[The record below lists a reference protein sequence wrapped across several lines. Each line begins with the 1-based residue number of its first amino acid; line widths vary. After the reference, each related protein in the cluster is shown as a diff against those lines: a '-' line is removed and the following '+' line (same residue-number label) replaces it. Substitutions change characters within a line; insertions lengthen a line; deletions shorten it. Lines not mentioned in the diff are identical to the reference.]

1 MLSDQSI
8 DRRWLVR
15 TYDENKVLLISDL
28 HLGFDVEWY
37 GRGLWTKKPSWSLE
51 IIQNLR
57 NDVLKVK
64 PSHLI
69 ICGDLEHHF
78 RIRRKKEGE
87 SSHIIIPEEVKSSI
101 LRNFQTQIL
110 EIPDLDVILVQGEN
124 DASFYQQ
131 LEDKC
136 QIVSSEGISFFNNQ
150 LGIFH
155 GQLPPYKEI
164 VFASEIIVGH
174 LHPEIELKDDLQI
187 RHKFPVFLQL
197 QLPREDLFPL
207 FQFPFE
213 LDEIGMVDMVSI
225 TILPT
230 YNHFL
235 SGYVMNIIGGGKKR
249 HKPYPIL
256 RSILHHPNAQVKMTD
271 GIDIGLLTD
280 I

>member
-1 MLSDQSI
+1 MLSNQSI

-15 TYDENKVLLISDL
+15 NYGENKALLVSDL
-28 HLGFDVEWY
+28 HLGFDVEWH
-37 GRGLWTKKPSWSLE
+37 GRGLWTKKPIWSFE
-51 IIQNLR
+51 ILQNLR
-57 NDVLKVK
+57 KDILKTT

-78 RIRRKKEGE
+78 RIRRIRDGQD
-87 SSHIIIPEEVKSSI
+87 SFIILPEEVRNSI
-101 LRNFQTQIL
+101 LHEFKSQIL
-110 EIPDLDVILVQGEN
+110 GIPDLKVILIQGEN
-124 DASFYQQ
+124 DVSLYKE
-131 LEDKC
+131 LEDYC
-136 QIVSSEGISFFNNQ
+136 QIVPSEGKSFFDNQ

-155 GQLPPYKEI
+155 GQISPYKEI
-164 VFASEIIVGH
+164 VFASEIILGH
-174 LHPEIELKDDLQI
+174 LHPEVELKDDLQI
-187 RHKFPVFLQL
+187 RHKFPVFLHL
-197 QLPREDLFPL
+197 QIPREDLFPI
-207 FQFPFE
+207 FHFPFE

-235 SGYVMNIIGGGKKR
+235 SGYVMNMLGGGKRR

-271 GIDIGLLTD
+271 GIDLGNLMD